1 MALSVPVR
9 RTLGGVIALT
19 VLALDAASKALVVG
33 QFSDGPAV
41 VVTPFLN
48 IALTF
53 NRGMSYGWFN
63 AGQVPPVAWFA
74 LALVFAVFLGAWL
87 WRAPGFLI
95 QIALALIIGGALGN
109 GVDRVTFGAVADFID
124 VHAAGWHFWTFNIAD
139 VGISL
144 GAALLFF
151 DSLLRKPS

>member
-1 MALSVPVR
+1 MVLSVPLR
-9 RTLGGVIALT
+9 RTLGGALALV
-19 VLALDAASKALVVG
+19 VLVLDAASKAVVVG
-33 QFSDGPAV
+33 HYSDGPPL

-63 AGQVPPVAWFA
+63 AGQIPPVAWFL
-74 LALVFAVFLGAWL
+74 LALVFAVVLSVWL

-95 QIALALIIGGALGN
+95 QIALAFIIGGALGN
-109 GVDRVTFGAVADFID
+109 GVDRMTFGAVADFID

-144 GAALLFF
+144 GAALLFC
-151 DSLLRKPS
+151 DSLFRKPS